1 MKFDY
6 HVIVIGAGSGGLVVA
21 SGAAQLGAKVAL
33 IEAHKMGGDCLN
45 TGCVPSKTF
54 LKSAHIA
61 DDIRNSNHFG
71 LKATIKDV
79 ELSEVMERVKSV
91 IKAIEPHD
99 SKERFE
105 SLGVDVFLQ
114 KATLTDEHTVRVG
127 GKSITA
133 KNICIATGSGP
144 AVPAIPGLRQVP
156 YLTNENVFDLATLPK
171 RLIVLGGGPVGL
183 ELGQGFRHLGSEV
196 SIIDMLPHIFAND
209 DPEVAP
215 IMEKK
220 LQSEGIQLLLSSKV
234 VEVKKESSDI
244 VVVLEK
250 NRQKKEIVGDHILVA
265 LGRVPNTKDLGLE
278 NVGIG
283 INRKGYV
290 VTNERLQTN
299 RRNIYACGDVTG
311 HYLFT
316 HMASYQAGI
325 IVKNMIFRIPSKVD
339 YSGVTW
345 TTYTKPE
352 VAHAGYTEQ
361 WAKSSNLYKD
371 SLMVNLD
378 EVDRAKAENDEV
390 GFLKLILGNKN
401 KVIGATLVAEKAG
414 EMIPLATLAIKR
426 KLKPIA
432 FINLI
437 FSYPTEAE
445 IFKFASSELYKR
457 VFKGWM
463 KKLVKIIFLK

>member
-71 LKATIKDV
+71 LRASLKDV
-79 ELSEVMERVKSV
+79 DLSEVMKRVKSV

-105 SLGVDVFLQ
+105 SLGVDVFLS
-114 KATLTDEHTVRVG
+114 KGTLIDEHTVRVG
-127 GKSITA
+127 EKTITA
-133 KNICIATGSGP
+133 KNICIATGSQP
-144 AVPAIPGLRQVP
+144 AVPPIPGLRDVP
-156 YLTNENVFDLATLPK
+156 YLTNENIFELTTLPK
-171 RLIVLGGGPVGL
+171 HLILLGGGPVGL
-183 ELGQGFRHLGSEV
+183 ELGQGFRYLGSEV
-196 SIIDMLPHIFAND
+196 SIIDMLPHIFAKD

-220 LQSEGIQLLLSSKV
+220 LQSEGIQLLLSSKI
-234 VEVKKESSDI
+234 VEVKKENSDI
-244 VVVLEK
+244 VVVVEK
-250 NRQKKEIVGDHILVA
+250 NGERKEVIGDYILVA
-265 LGRVPNTKDLGLE
+265 LGRVPNTKDLGIE
-278 NVGIG
+278 NLGIKTDTKRY
-283 INRKGYV
+283 IF
-290 VTNERLQTN
+290 TNERLRTN
-299 RRNIYACGDVTG
+299 IKNIYACGDVTG
-311 HYLFT
+311 PYLFT
-316 HMASYQAGI
+316 HMASYQAGV
-325 IVKNMIFRIPSKVD
+325 IVKNIIFRLPSKVD

-352 VAHAGYTEQ
+352 VAHVGYTEQ
-361 WAKSSNLYKD
+361 WAKSSGLYKE

-390 GFLKLILGNKN
+390 GFLKLILGRKN

-445 IFKFASSELYKR
+445 IFKFVSGELYKR
-457 VFKGWM
+457 VLKGWM
-463 KKLVKIIFLK
+463 KKLIKILFL